1 MSKRQ
6 KMSKTLQGVHVI
18 SAQGLKD
25 TDLFFT
31 SDPYFICRIGSVGST
46 WDEKKV
52 ESGGV
57 HFRSSTIKDSE
68 DPEWDAKFHYEPL
81 KDIMTFNVAS
91 TVGTADQAGKL
102 DAEITIRI
110 YGKFTYHSLACIWV
124 GL

>member
-1 MSKRQ
+1 M
-6 KMSKTLQGVHVI
+6 I

-57 HFRSSTIKDSE
+57 HFRSATIKNTE

-81 KDIMTFNVAS
+81 KDIITFKVAS
-91 TVGTADQAGKL
+91 TVGTADQVGKL
-102 DAEITIRI
+102 YAELTIKI
-110 YGKFTYHSLACIWV
+110 YGKLSYPSFASIWF